1 MNTSKSIS
9 TAKNPV
15 KKRVDSGFRIHYSD
29 RYTDDAYEYRHV
41 ILPKQLL
48 RLVPKHFFNEESGT
62 LRLLSEPEWR
72 GIGITQSLG
81 WEHYEVHGV
90 WHRAL
95 CRVYESLKSDGI
107 APEPH
112 VLLFRRPKDFVPPPQ
127 HATSKATRRR

>member
-1 MNTSKSIS
+1 MDPAAAAQH
-9 TAKNPV
+9 AKEQEEA
-15 KKRVDSGFRIHYSD
+15 KKLEEYIEKIHYSD

-48 RLVPKHFFNEESGT
+48 RLVPKHFFNEELGT

-81 WEHYEVHGV
+81 WEHYEVH
-90 WHRAL
+90 
-95 CRVYESLKSDGI
+95 

-127 HATSKATRRR
+127 HAVSKAARRR

>member
-1 MNTSKSIS
+1 MDVAAAQ
-9 TAKNPV
+9 TAKEQEEQ
-15 KKRVDSGFRIHYSD
+15 KKLEEYIEKIHYSD

-48 RLVPKHFFNEESGT
+48 RLVPKNFFNEELGT

-81 WEHYEVHGV
+81 WEHYEVH
-90 WHRAL
+90 
-95 CRVYESLKSDGI
+95 

-112 VLLFRRPKDFVPPPQ
+112 VLLFRRPKDYVPPPQ
-127 HATSKATRRR
+127 HATSKAARRR

>member
-1 MNTSKSIS
+1 MDAAGTLTKEQEEQ
-9 TAKNPV
+9 
-15 KKRVDSGFRIHYSD
+15 KKLEEYIEKIHYSD

-48 RLVPKHFFNEESGT
+48 RLVPKNFFNEDSGT

-81 WEHYEVHGV
+81 WEHYEVH
-90 WHRAL
+90 
-95 CRVYESLKSDGI
+95 

-127 HATSKATRRR
+127 HAQTKAARRR